1 MQCTLAGI
9 LVVPALLMIGGFGSV
24 DGVGLSNIT
33 VLSLAVATMFFQ
45 VGRRSPVR
53 DAPLIDW

>member
-1 MQCTLAGI
+1 
-9 LVVPALLMIGGFGSV
+9 MIGGFGSV

-33 VLSLAVATMFFQ
+33 VLSLAVATLFFQ
-45 VGRRSPVR
+45 ISRRSPVR